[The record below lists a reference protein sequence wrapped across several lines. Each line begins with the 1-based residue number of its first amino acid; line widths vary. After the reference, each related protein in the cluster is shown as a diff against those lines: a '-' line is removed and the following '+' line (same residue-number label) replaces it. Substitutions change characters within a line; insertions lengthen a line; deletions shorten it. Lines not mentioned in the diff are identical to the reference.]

1 MNIAVIL
8 QQVPDTE
15 AVVKPH
21 PANQSAI
28 LEEDVKFILN
38 PYDEYAV
45 EEALRITEKDGGEV
59 VGVCIGP
66 ERSETAIRMAMAM
79 GLARAV
85 LISDASAVEADI
97 VTQGGILAAAIKS
110 LAARLVLCGR
120 EMIDTQNDATAAVVA
135 RRLGIPHVLAASKI
149 DIAGDKATVIRD
161 IEGGALEIATALPAV
176 ISCQKGL
183 NEPRYPTLIAIKR
196 AKNKEIKKMP
206 LAELGLA
213 AAPPKSRVTAL
224 RLPKARP
231 AGVKV
236 AGAPEEVVGKCAA
249 WLSETAKVI

>member
-1 MNIAVIL
+1 MNVAVVL

-21 PANQSAI
+21 PANQGAI
-28 LEEDVKFILN
+28 IEEGVKFILN

-66 ERSETAIRMAMAM
+66 DRSETAIRMALAM
-79 GLARAV
+79 GMTRAV
-85 LISDASAVEADI
+85 LISEQPAVEADL
-97 VTQGGILAAAIKS
+97 VAQGGILAAAIKGLS
-110 LAARLVLCGR
+110 ARLVLCGR
-120 EMIDTQNDATAAVVA
+120 EMIDTQNDAVAAVVA
-135 RRLGIPHVLAASKI
+135 HRLGIPHVLAASKI
-149 DIAGDKATVIRD
+149 DIAGDKATVLRD
-161 IEGGALEIATALPAV
+161 IEGGSLEIETALPAA

-196 AKNKEIKKMP
+196 AKNKEIKKMT
-206 LAELGLA
+206 LAELGIA

-224 RLPKARP
+224 RPPQARS

-236 AGAPEEVVGKCAA
+236 TGEPAEVAGKCVA

>member
-21 PANQSAI
+21 PASPGAI
-28 LEEDVKFILN
+28 IEEGVKFILN

-66 ERSETAIRMAMAM
+66 ARSETAIRMAMAM
-79 GLARAV
+79 GMARAV
-85 LISDASAVEADI
+85 LISDAPAVEADI
-97 VTQGGILAAAIKS
+97 VTQGGILAAVIKGLS
-110 LAARLVLCGR
+110 ARLVLCGR
-120 EMIDTQNDATAAVVA
+120 EMIDTQNDAAAA
-135 RRLGIPHVLAASKI
+135 LAAHRLGIPHVLAASKI
-149 DIAGDKATVIRD
+149 NIAGDSATVIRD
-161 IEGGALEIATALPAV
+161 IEGGSLEIETTLPAV

-196 AKNKEIKKMP
+196 AKNKEIKKMT
-206 LAELGLA
+206 LAELGLTA
-213 AAPPKSRVTAL
+213 AAPKSRITAL
-224 RLPKARP
+224 RPPQARA
-231 AGVKV
+231 AGVKIT
-236 AGAPEEVVGKCAA
+236 GSPEEVAGKCLA

>member
-1 MNIAVIL
+1 MNVAVIL

-15 AVVKPH
+15 AAVKPH
-21 PANQSAI
+21 SANPGTI
-28 LEEDVKFILN
+28 IEDGVKFILN

-79 GLARAV
+79 GMARAI
-85 LISDASAVEADI
+85 LISDAPAVEADI
-97 VTQGGILAAAIKS
+97 VTQGGILAAAIKGLS
-110 LAARLVLCGR
+110 ARLVLCGR
-120 EMIDTQNDATAAVVA
+120 ETIDTQNDAAAAVVA

-161 IEGGALEIATALPAV
+161 IEGGSLEIETTLPAA

-196 AKNKEIKKMP
+196 AKNKEIKKMT
-206 LAELGLA
+206 LAELGIT
-213 AAPPKSRVTAL
+213 AAPPKTRITAL
-224 RLPKARP
+224 RQPQARS
-231 AGVKV
+231 AGIKV
-236 AGAPEEVVGKCAA
+236 ACPPEEAAGKCMA
-249 WLSETAKVI
+249 WLSETAKII

>member
-1 MNIAVIL
+1 MNVAVIL

-15 AVVKPH
+15 AAVKPH
-21 PANQSAI
+21 PANQGAI
-28 LEEDVKFILN
+28 VEEGVKFILN

-79 GLARAV
+79 GIARAV
-85 LISDASAVEADI
+85 LISDAPAIEADI
-97 VTQGGILAAAIKS
+97 VTQGGILAAAIKGLS
-110 LAARLVLCGR
+110 PRLILCGR
-120 EMIDTQNDATAAVVA
+120 EMIDTQNDAAAAVVA
-135 RRLGIPHVLAASKI
+135 HRLGIPHVLAASKI
-149 DIAGDKATVIRD
+149 DIAGDKATVVRD
-161 IEGGALEIATALPAV
+161 IEGGSLEIETPLPAA

-196 AKNKEIKKMP
+196 AKNKEIKKMT

-213 AAPPKSRVTAL
+213 AAPPKTRVAAL
-224 RLPKARP
+224 RPPPARA

-236 AGAPEEVVGKCAA
+236 TGSPEEVAGKCMV
-249 WLSETAKVI
+249 WLSETAKAI

>member
-1 MNIAVIL
+1 MNIAVIIR
-8 QQVPDTE
+8 QVPDTE
-15 AVVKPH
+15 AAVKPH
-21 PANQSAI
+21 PANQGAI
-28 LEEDVKFILN
+28 VEDGVKFILN

-66 ERSETAIRMAMAM
+66 QRSETAIRMAMAM
-79 GLARAV
+79 GMARAI
-85 LISDASAVEADI
+85 LISDAPAVEADL
-97 VTQGGILAAAIKS
+97 VTQGGILAAAIKGLS
-110 LAARLVLCGR
+110 ARLILCGR
-120 EMIDTQNDATAAVVA
+120 EMIDTQNDAAAAVVA
-135 RRLGIPHVLAASKI
+135 HRLGIPHVLAASKI
-149 DIAGDKATVIRD
+149 EISGDKATVVRD
-161 IEGGALEIATALPAV
+161 IEGGSLEIETALPAA

-196 AKNKEIKKMP
+196 AKNKEIKKMT

-213 AAPPKSRVTAL
+213 AAQPKSRVTAL
-224 RLPKARP
+224 RPLQARS

-236 AGAPEEVVGKCAA
+236 AGSPEEVAGKCAA

>member
-1 MNIAVIL
+1 MNVAVIL

-15 AVVKPH
+15 AVVKP
-21 PANQSAI
+21 NSASPGAI
-28 LEEDVKFILN
+28 MEEGVKFILN

-66 ERSETAIRMAMAM
+66 QRCETAIRMAMAM
-79 GLARAV
+79 GMARAV
-85 LISDASAVEADI
+85 LISDAPAVEADI
-97 VTQGGILAAAIKS
+97 VTQGGILAAAIKGLS
-110 LAARLVLCGR
+110 ARLILCGR
-120 EMIDTQNDATAAVVA
+120 EMIDTQNDAAAAVVA
-135 RRLGIPHVLAASKI
+135 HRLGIPHVLAASRI
-149 DIAGDKATVIRD
+149 EISGDKALVVRN
-161 IEGGALEIATALPAV
+161 IEGGSLEMETALPAA

-196 AKNKEIKKMP
+196 AKNKEIKKMT
-206 LAELGLA
+206 LSELGIA

-224 RLPKARP
+224 RPPQARP
-231 AGVKV
+231 SGVKV
-236 AGAPEEVVGKCAA
+236 AGSPEEVSGKCLV